1 MRAFEN
7 QCTDCAT
14 PSYPCQGEH
23 CPRRRVP
30 VFYCDECREQA
41 TLYEYNG
48 KELCADCL
56 LKNFEIVEGSDED
69 GIF

>member
-1 MRAFEN
+1 
-7 QCTDCAT
+7 
-14 PSYPCQGEH
+14 
-23 CPRRRVP
+23 

-48 KELCADCL
+48 KELCAECL
-56 LKNFEIVEGSDED
+56 LKNFDIVEGSDED